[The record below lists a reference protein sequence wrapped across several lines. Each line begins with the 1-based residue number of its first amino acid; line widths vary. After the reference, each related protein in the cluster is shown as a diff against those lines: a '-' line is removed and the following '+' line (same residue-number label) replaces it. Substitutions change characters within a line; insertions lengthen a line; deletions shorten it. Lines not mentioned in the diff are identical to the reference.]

1 MELKEEEFTTD
12 ETINNETKN
21 PHKPS
26 SSMLS
31 KGILSDPDWD
41 NGIDDAYF
49 LEAIEDAE
57 LADAAENNLL
67 SYNGVDEIP
76 DELIIKVLQE

>member
-1 MELKEEEFTTD
+1 MELKEEELPTD
-12 ETINNETKN
+12 ETMNNETKN
-21 PHKPS
+21 PYKPS
-26 SSMLS
+26 STLS
-31 KGILSDPDWD
+31 KGIFSDPEWD

-67 SYNGVDEIP
+67 SYNEMDEIP
-76 DELIIKVLQE
+76 DELITEIL